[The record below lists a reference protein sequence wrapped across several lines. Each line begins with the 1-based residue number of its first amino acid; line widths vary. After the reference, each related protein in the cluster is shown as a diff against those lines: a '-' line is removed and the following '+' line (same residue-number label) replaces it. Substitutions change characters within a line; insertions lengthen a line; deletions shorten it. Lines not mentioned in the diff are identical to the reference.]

1 MSSHIAPRMTI
12 EEQLSYWKWDFTSLD
27 LFSSELAYSLVFE
40 NIRPD
45 RVADA
50 LQTVDLTTLPDYFLL
65 IQIDDYSFLSKRLEI
80 TREFFQKDLVVNT
93 IRTYLKELR
102 VSGFAANLINTD
114 RVICFLCLEEYG
126 TVAVE
131 EFLMRSEEHTS
142 ELQSQR

>member
-65 IQIDDYSFLSKRLEI
+65 IQIDDYSFLSRH
-80 TREFFQKDLVVNT
+80 
-93 IRTYLKELR
+93 
-102 VSGFAANLINTD
+102 
-114 RVICFLCLEEYG
+114 
-126 TVAVE
+126 VE
-131 EFLMRSEEHTS
+131 TE
-142 ELQSQR
+142 